1 MFGFILKDE
10 RYKMTNHLGQLI
22 TFEGIEGSGK
32 STQMLKLCDY
42 LTQKGCSVVATKEP
56 GGTDFG
62 MDMRRMILNPNQPF
76 FSKKTEIMLFY
87 ADRLEH
93 VEGVIKPALAAGK
106 IVVCDRY
113 FDSTLAYQWGGRHMP
128 KDLLM
133 VLQDQVDLSPHL
145 TLVLDLPPEEGMR
158 RAVERSALDRFEQ
171 EEIGRAHV

>member
-1 MFGFILKDE
+1 
-10 RYKMTNHLGQLI
+10 
-22 TFEGIEGSGK
+22 
-32 STQMLKLCDY
+32 
-42 LTQKGCSVVATKEP
+42 
-56 GGTDFG
+56 
-62 MDMRRMILNPNQPF
+62 
-76 FSKKTEIMLFY
+76 MLFY

-171 EEIGRAHV
+171 EAMDFHHRVRQIYLDIAAGEPDRVKCLDVADLAIEAVFERVKGVVDGHLGLS